1 MVQRENDSP
10 KPPSDHARARTHT
23 HNKLKQQESRKKLM
37 ISSYLTKINDNLE
50 ESIHQQN
57 SVGENAA
64 AVQEH
69 RLWKRT
75 GGIGPPSLH
84 NSHSSPT
91 RTSAQKARKLF
102 THGSGT
108 GLPFFS
114 HCYIPLP
121 KLITLNLSF
130 VEDTGC

>member
-1 MVQRENDSP
+1 
-10 KPPSDHARARTHT
+10 
-23 HNKLKQQESRKKLM
+23 M
-37 ISSYLTKINDNLE
+37 ISSYLTKINNNLE

-69 RLWKRT
+69 RLQKRT
-75 GGIGPPSLH
+75 GGIGSPSPH

-91 RTSAQKARKLF
+91 RTSAQKARMLF
-102 THGSGT
+102 TNGSGT
-108 GLPFFS
+108 GLPLFT
-114 HCYIPLP
+114 HCIPLP